1 MYVADSESGPDTGAH
16 ELMGI
21 KKGIR
26 IGSARTGE
34 VTAFIE
40 DMESTTGD
48 HSGAEGVGVD
58 AAGNVYGGVVRRQ
71 MLERHV
77 RK

>member
-1 MYVADSESGPDTGAH
+1 LPIPSPGPDTGAR
-16 ELMGI
+16 ELPGI
-21 KKGIR
+21 RKGIP
-26 IGSARTGE
+26 IGSARDGT

-40 DMESTTGD
+40 DAESTELD

-58 AAGNVYGGVVRRQ
+58 AEGNVYGGVVRRQ

-77 RK
+77 KVSR